1 MSTSSRFAVAVHA
14 LALIARAGDEPVKSE
29 GVAASV
35 NTNPVVIRRLLCEL
49 AHADL
54 VVSQK
59 GASGGT
65 RLARKPEDITLLDVY
80 RAVEGKDVFRLQRH
94 RPSGNCPVGA
104 GVEAVLHGV
113 LDEANGAV
121 EHVLATRTM
130 GDVLESSGASYTVWD
145 QISHPGTLSQHSRG
159 NKRAARDV

>member
-1 MSTSSRFAVAVHA
+1 M
-14 LALIARAGDEPVKSE
+14 ARAGDEPVKSE

-65 RLARKPEDITLLDVY
+65 RLARKPEEITLLDVY

-94 RPSGNCPVGA
+94 RPSANCPVGA

-113 LDEANGAV
+113 LDEVNGAV
-121 EHVLATRTM
+121 EDVLAARTM
-130 GDVLESSGASYTVWD
+130 GDVLQSSTGTYGDWD
-145 QISHPGTLSQHSRG
+145 RMNLPGTLEQHSKG
-159 NKRAARDV
+159 NKQVVRDV

>member
-14 LALIARAGDEPVKSE
+14 LALMAKAGAEPVKSE

-59 GASGGT
+59 GATGGT
-65 RLARKPEDITLLDVY
+65 RLARKPEEITLLDVY

-94 RPSGNCPVGA
+94 RPSANCPVGA

-113 LDEANGAV
+113 LDEVNGAV
-121 EHVLATRTM
+121 EDVLATRTM
-130 GDVLESSGASYTVWD
+130 GDVLQSSSATYNDWD
-145 QISHPGTLSQHSRG
+145 QLNHPGTLEPHSRG
-159 NKRAARDV
+159 NKRAVRDV

>member
-14 LALIARAGDEPVKSE
+14 LALMARAGDEPVKSE

-59 GASGGT
+59 GAYGGT
-65 RLARKPEDITLLDVY
+65 KLARKPEEITLLDVY

-94 RPSGNCPVGA
+94 RPSANCPVGA

-113 LDEANGAV
+113 LDEVNGAV
-121 EHVLATRTM
+121 EEVLATRTM
-130 GDVLESSGASYTVWD
+130 DDVLQSSAGTYSDWD
-145 QISHPGTLSQHSRG
+145 RINHPGTLEQHSRG
-159 NKRAARDV
+159 NKQAVHDV